1 MKRFSLKKVLILLS
15 AVICMSVLFCATTFA
30 ADNTAEAAPVGQ
42 TSGITDAISAG
53 ASSDAAAPV
62 VGGVVGNVAGATN
75 GAALGTPVGAAL
87 GGVTGAG
94 TGAAAGNVLGGPIGS
109 AIGAATGALANTP
122 IGTVVGAVNGAAASA
137 LPSTIAGTAIGG
149 PIGSALGAVNS
160 ALVTTPVGAGLGALN
175 GALTGAVP
183 GAVAGAIPS
192 AILNHGDK
200 LGAAIGGAYAPL
212 ATIVTDGASTLGNI
226 IPAKIESF
234 AIAAL
239 ADPMNLIGST
249 AMAAIQAP
257 LFAFAGSHGVIRPH
271 GAEIVMGLIG
281 AHKFWGPIPTL
292 ATHLTPIGQLGVTI
306 THFNNRMINAAALAF
321 FIGKPIDKTVGALGG
336 VVLGAAD
343 GAMKG
348 FVLSGLAG
356 IGLRLVTSEIINFIP
371 ETLKALPSKLF
382 KNMVR
387 WDWISSTGSFLRHFR
402 RPFGTLAFINT
413 EIPFNVGF
421 GLANAIIP
429 ALIGAKLGILRATG
443 ISGLIPAVLAGLPY
457 AIVHANAFGFPLD
470 YLNSIFNPMEYFL
483 HPGWVARHLNRY
495 VVMPLINITEFPSDW
510 TISGFI
516 TALLAMINSGA
527 TGLLGA
533 LLGFNRGLR
542 RSLFIHQ
549 VVYAPIVAALIPGGL
564 VFKTVLFNTVI
575 EPAAFVQA
583 ILHTWKFAAWR
594 IVVDAALLSGPVG
607 LLTWTLRLPI
617 AADLVFKRFKL
628 NFFKGIFKAEIFN
641 AFVEGNLGALLG
653 GMLGFNQGA
662 GIGAL
667 VGAPLALLNAMIAK
681 AIKDIFFANVAGILN
696 AWLVGI
702 PAGIIGAM
710 KVGSWNALWK
720 STKIKAAIAFPFVFF
735 NKNIV
740 DYLIN
745 GALLAIGFLPA
756 IASGAILGEI
766 ADTLPGIVLGGLS
779 GSVINGLANSVIGA
793 VLANLAG
800 NGVGALLGFI
810 PGALALTA
818 VLIPLNAVI
827 GAALGAP
834 IGATIAA
841 VLGLGAGAVFGFVPG
856 AIALALILTPI
867 NAIIGALLG
876 APLGAVA
883 GALLG
888 APVGTVLGAV
898 AGLVLN
904 GSSNN
909 ASVTLPS
916 VTEPAVVTVP
926 TNTQTSTKDASS
938 NEDASSNN
946 VSARVA
952 NTDA

>member
-192 AILNHGDK
+192 AILNQGDK

-239 ADPMNLIGST
+239 ADPMKLIGST

-281 AHKFWGPIPTL
+281 AHRFWAPIPTV
-292 ATHLTPIGQLGVTI
+292 ATHITPIGQFGVTL
-306 THFNNRMINAAALAF
+306 THLNNRVINATFGLL
-321 FIGKPIDKTVGALGG
+321 IGRAIDNVAGAIGGALI
-336 VVLGAAD
+336 GAAD
-343 GAMKG
+343 GALKG
-348 FVLSGLAG
+348 FVISGLAG
-356 IGLRLVTSEIINFIP
+356 IGSRLAFSEIVNFVP
-371 ETLKALPSKLF
+371 EFLKVLPGKLIKHGILSDLF
-382 KNMVR
+382 
-387 WDWISSTGSFLRHFR
+387 SSAASFLRHVK
-402 RPFGTLAFINT
+402 RPFGILTFINT
-413 EIPFNVGF
+413 ELPFNIGF
-421 GLANAIIP
+421 GVANAIIP
-429 ALIGAKLGILRATG
+429 ALAGAKFGILRATG
-443 ISGLIPAVLAGLPY
+443 ISGLIPALFAGIPY
-457 AIVHANAFGFPLD
+457 AIIHANAFDFPVDFLKSFS
-470 YLNSIFNPMEYFL
+470 LKEFIL
-483 HPGWVARHLNRY
+483 HPLWLDRHINRY
-495 VVMPLINITEFPSDW
+495 ITMPLMNLVEFPSDW
-510 TISGFI
+510 TISGLV
-516 TALLAMINSGA
+516 TAFLAMINSGVA
-527 TGLLGA
+527 GILGA
-533 LLGFNRGLR
+533 IAGFNRGLV

-549 VVYAPIVAALIPGGL
+549 LVYAPIVAFLIPGGL
-564 VFKTVLFNTVI
+564 VFKTVLLLTVI
-575 EPAAFVQA
+575 EPAAFAQA
-583 ILHTWKFAAWR
+583 FIHSWKFTAWR
-594 IVVDAALLSGPVG
+594 IIVDAALLAGPTG
-607 LLTWTLRLPI
+607 ILTWLIFRLPI
-617 AADLVFKRFKL
+617 FAIRMVNRFKG
-628 NFFKGIFKAEIFN
+628 NFIKGVVKAKLFN

-653 GMLGFNQGA
+653 GLLGFNWGA
-662 GIGAL
+662 GIGAV
-667 VGAPLALLNAMIAK
+667 VGAPLALINAQLAK
-681 AIKDIFFANVAGILN
+681 AVKDVFFANVAGVLN

-702 PAGIIGAM
+702 PVGIIGAM
-710 KVGSWNALWK
+710 KVGFWNALWK

-800 NGVGALLGFI
+800 NGIGALLGFI

-904 GSSNN
+904 GASNN
-909 ASVTLPS
+909 TSVTLPS